1 MWKENE
7 SFLSLVTTVHH
18 HQHHHSYIPS
28 IYYLWLTVII
38 ASKIFRVSL
47 CWERSAIED
56 QIRYLCHRRVYHGWC
71 SATGL
76 MATDSWKLPLIGR
89 WGVWYRPS
97 FWFPLLIGSWMGHE
111 ALHQWM
117 VVLNLFPKADVMSNL
132 NSMIAALSS
141 KEMVKIT
148 DFLFFINLFCLK
160 IHCLNGW
167 KSSDH
172 FIFWV
177 WSVLVRLTIWFSV
190 LFGMNWILCQENF
203 FFFLYNKNT
212 MCLKM
217 KGGACEHQVRSQYI
231 WPI

>member
-56 QIRYLCHRRVYHGWC
+56 QKRYLCHRMVYHGWC
-71 SATGL
+71 SVTGL
-76 MATDSWKLPLIGR
+76 MAADSWKLPLIGR

-97 FWFPLLIGSWMGHE
+97 FLFPLLIGSWMGHE

-117 VVLNLFPKADVMSNL
+117 VVLNLFPKADVMSKL
-132 NSMIAALSS
+132 NSMTAALSS

-148 DFLFFINLFCLK
+148 DFLFFVNLFLSKNPLFEWLK
-160 IHCLNGW
+160 VIWSFYFLGMVCVGEIDYLIFSTLRNELNLMSR
-167 KSSDH
+167 K
-172 FIFWV
+172 
-177 WSVLVRLTIWFSV
+177 L
-190 LFGMNWILCQENF
+190 F
-203 FFFLYNKNT
+203 FFFCTTRTPCAWKWRGVHVST
-212 MCLKM
+212 
-217 KGGACEHQVRSQYI
+217 R
-231 WPI
+231 